1 MKISFVHK
9 FKIILS
15 IIWES
20 FHFFFSRIFVKNFS
34 VHIIASGDDNFDDAK
49 MCLQIPFP
57 VYCGSRKANGR
68 LCFKI
73 YMKGF

>member
-1 MKISFVHK
+1 MKILFVHK

-20 FHFFFSRIFVKNFS
+20 FHFFSRIFVKNFS
-34 VHIIASGDDNFDDAK
+34 VHIIASGDNNFDDAK

-57 VYCGSRKANGR
+57 VYCGSRKAKR
-68 LCFKI
+68 KI
-73 YMKGF
+73 MF

>member
-9 FKIILS
+9 FKMIIS

-20 FHFFFSRIFVKNFS
+20 FHFFSRIFVNNFS

-57 VYCGSRKANGR
+57 VNCGSRKAKR
-68 LCFKI
+68 KI
-73 YMKGF
+73 MF

>member
-9 FKIILS
+9 FKIIIS

-20 FHFFFSRIFVKNFS
+20 FHFFSRIFVKNFS

-57 VYCGSRKANGR
+57 VYCGSRKAKR
-68 LCFKI
+68 KI
-73 YMKGF
+73 MF